1 MIAAH
6 APDHRSRRLRT
17 AAFAAFACV
26 AAIAVVFHGIP
37 SSGDDDVVL
46 RNLRM
51 PDFDSVL
58 RNAVTAVNAAP
69 VRTGAPAP
77 KTCDTCCPPAPNPLI
92 MPPASCSD
100 VAVDLK
106 SISNTLN
113 TLTRIIRSQHLS
125 DLCKVAGSIKSSD
138 GISSLGKT
146 SVVPNGDIAQKADDL
161 KSFVDSLLEQSNAR
175 VAFDASAQ
183 SAAAVKAKLDEER
196 AKVDA
201 LQKKQDD
208 IEKKL
213 KDDMAALAKAQ
224 AEQKIKDE
232 QAKKDAADRAA
243 RDQKV

>member
-1 MIAAH
+1 MLAAH
-6 APDHRSRRLRT
+6 SPDHRFRRLRT
-17 AAFAAFACV
+17 AAVAVFACV

-37 SSGDDDVVL
+37 SSGDDEVVL
-46 RNLRM
+46 RSN
-51 PDFDSVL
+51 PFDSVL
-58 RNAVTAVNAAP
+58 SNIVTAVNTAKSAA
-69 VRTGAPAP
+69 AP